1 MIDLLRR
8 KEGIQRIQLGLFGL
22 AAVVLLVGLANV
34 VVDNVRHEEN
44 IVMDGGAETAANAAV
59 AIVAPPVVAPPKEP
73 LAELGVTPVPEA
85 AQAPVVA
92 DLQPDPNLREPM
104 DQPQPVP
111 PQMTPPV
118 QPAVPAAPA
127 PSR

>member
-1 MIDLLRR
+1 MFDLLRR
-8 KEGIQRIQLGLFGL
+8 KEGIQRIQFGLFGL
-22 AAVVLLVGLANV
+22 AGVVLLVGLANV
-34 VVDNVRHEEN
+34 VVDNVRREEN

-59 AIVAPPVVAPPKEP
+59 AIVAQPVVEPPKEP

-118 QPAVPAAPA
+118 QSKPA
-127 PSR
+127 PKR